1 MCLFQIALRNMKSIE
16 VRVLGSVEP
25 PNIDISMVSVP
36 QLSIVNNTT
45 NNKTD

>member
-1 MCLFQIALRNMKSIE
+1 MNMKSIE

-25 PNIDISMVSVP
+25 PKIDISMVSVP

-45 NNKTD
+45 NNKIG